1 MNWTVGLGGFCVA
14 IGIERFLTSACAVAG
29 PYFIAAAMM
38 VLLVFVKVPNRTVDP
53 DARKSRARVT
63 VNVRRARVTVN
74 VRSCRG
80 IGWSWN
86 LTTGYPELWTSR
98 KPSAKVPCGATRSP
112 SIKFVSV
119 H

>member
-1 MNWTVGLGGFCVA
+1 MTRSSRITIPAYPHHITQRENNRANVNWTVGLGGFCVA

-63 VNVRRARVTVN
+63 ANVRHQ
-74 VRSCRG
+74 SHH
-80 IGWSWN
+80 
-86 LTTGYPELWTSR
+86 E
-98 KPSAKVPCGATRSP
+98 SA
-112 SIKFVSV
+112 
-119 H
+119 

>member
-1 MNWTVGLGGFCVA
+1 
-14 IGIERFLTSACAVAG
+14 
-29 PYFIAAAMM
+29 MM

-63 VNVRRARVTVN
+63 VNVR
-74 VRSCRG
+74 SSRG

-98 KPSAKVPCGATRSP
+98 KPSAKVPCGDPLAFDQVRIGSLIAGVWP
-112 SIKFVSV
+112 CFQSGCRLA
-119 H
+119 

>member
-63 VNVRRARVTVN
+63 VNVR
-74 VRSCRG
+74 SCRG